1 MRRLRLN
8 PIEEICFRVLT
19 QLCGVYH
26 QPRMAMEVMNEMGL
40 MGMTPNAV
48 THGHYNKAVLESKW
62 PEPKEPSRALKTWQ
76 RLSLVLEVVRRFR
89 QCGRE
94 AQTVNS
100 FSRERSVQLQQQRNL
115 NGGSKSELDNV
126 SRSSQESGLSRASN
140 EQTNKKLP
148 TKKTTAMPP
157 PASLAP
163 LTAAS
168 TAALVDLDSNEEHL
182 TVCENDTTATGEKAV
197 EVNGNGPDT
206 PATGTKGITRYSEIR
221 GKFSNLLGK
230 YL

>member
-126 SRSSQESGLSRASN
+126 SRSSQDSSVSRQSSN
-140 EQTNKKLP
+140 QNEPNKKALLP
-148 TKKTTAMPP
+148 TNRKISA
-157 PASLAP
+157 
-163 LTAAS
+163 
-168 TAALVDLDSNEEHL
+168 
-182 TVCENDTTATGEKAV
+182 
-197 EVNGNGPDT
+197 
-206 PATGTKGITRYSEIR
+206 PATLVTLENCSEEFVLSSA
-221 GKFSNLLGK
+221 G
-230 YL
+230 